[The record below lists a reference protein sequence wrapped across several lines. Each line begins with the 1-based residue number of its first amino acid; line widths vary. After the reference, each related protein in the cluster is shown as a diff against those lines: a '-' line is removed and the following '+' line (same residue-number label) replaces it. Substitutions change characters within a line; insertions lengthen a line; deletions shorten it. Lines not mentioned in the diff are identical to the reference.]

1 MARVDILPEADSD
14 LEEQATYL
22 GHEASLDV
30 ALRFYDAVQV
40 SFDLL
45 ARNPHIGVQRDSKR
59 PELAGIRIWRVTG
72 FEKHLIFYRPLEDG
86 IEVVRVIHGQRDL
99 ESILG
104 PEGR

>member
-1 MARVDILPEADSD
+1 MARVAILAEADSD
-14 LEEQATYL
+14 LEEQAIYL
-22 GHEASLDV
+22 SHEASLDI

-45 ARNPHIGVQRDSKR
+45 ARNPQIGVQRDSKR
-59 PELAGIRIWRVTG
+59 L
-72 FEKHLIFYRPLEDG
+72 Y
-86 IEVVRVIHGQRDL
+86 GQRDL